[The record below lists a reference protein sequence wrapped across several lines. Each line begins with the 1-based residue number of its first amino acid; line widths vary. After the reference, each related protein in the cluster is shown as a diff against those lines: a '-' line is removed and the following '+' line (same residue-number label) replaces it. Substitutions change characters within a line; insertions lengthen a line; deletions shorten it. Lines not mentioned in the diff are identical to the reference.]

1 MVMEEWIRGG
11 SGDNGENRP
20 KKWSRYILVIIICL
34 GMLALVWPLGKE
46 EPVQVKEKNPSG
58 SVERAQQKI
67 SRDLESILSQVE
79 GAGQVRVSISLDSDG
94 LKSYAGNTKKD
105 VRETIEQDRSGGE
118 RQIREENQSSEIAV
132 SGGSALLIEEKA
144 PRITGVLVVAEG
156 ADNSLVKEELNEAVA
171 VLLNLS
177 PHQIRVL
184 PRREE

>member
-11 SGDNGENRP
+11 SNDDGANRA
-20 KKWSRYILVIIICL
+20 KKWSRYILVIIICI
-34 GMLALVWPLGKE
+34 GMLALIWPMGKE
-46 EPVQVKEKNPSG
+46 EPVQVQEKNSSG
-58 SVERAQQKI
+58 SVERTQQKI
-67 SRDLESILSQVE
+67 SQELEGILSQVE

-105 VRETIEQDRSGGE
+105 VRETIEQDRNGGE
-118 RQIREENQSSEIAV
+118 RHIREENQSNEIAV
-132 SGGSALLIEEKA
+132 GGGSALLIEEKA
-144 PRITGVLVVAEG
+144 PQITGVLVVADG
-156 ADNSLVKEELNEAVA
+156 ADNTLVKEELSNAVA